1 MLSPMPC
8 VLIPCRTQK
17 PLPDMRVAFYAPMK
31 PPDHP
36 VPSGD
41 RHLARLFLA
50 ALRHAGH
57 TPELISRFVSR
68 DGQGDPARQLRLQSL
83 GDQLAIRLIRQLRA
97 RPLETRPQAW
107 MTYHLYHKTPDWL
120 GPRIADTFNIP
131 YVIAEASSAPKQ
143 AGGNWDIGY
152 QSANAAISRADAIL
166 TLNSDD
172 WDCLQPVAR
181 EPVLHRRLLPFVDAS
196 IYDGPMSRRANLREA
211 IAKRGGWPPDTVLLL
226 AVGMMRAGAKESSY
240 TQLAEALQQV
250 PGDNWRLLVAGDGP
264 RRAAISQALET
275 AIPGR
280 VSFLG
285 AQEPPELAETYA
297 ASDMLVWPAVDEA
310 FGIALLEAQAAG
322 LPVVASKQRGVPD
335 IVASG
340 VTGRLPPPDNIEAFA
355 KAVGS
360 LIEDPETRARMG
372 AAAARRVREQYDVP
386 IAATRLDAT
395 LKTVAMVVRST

>member
-1 MLSPMPC
+1 
-8 VLIPCRTQK
+8 
-17 PLPDMRVAFYAPMK
+17 MRVAFYAPMK
-31 PPDHP
+31 PPNHP

-41 RHLARLFLA
+41 RHLARLFLK

-57 TPELISRFVSR
+57 TPELISHFVSR
-68 DGQGDPARQLRLQSL
+68 DGQGNRARQLRLKAL
-83 GDQLAIRLIRQLRA
+83 GDQIAARLIQKLRA
-97 RPLETRPQAW
+97 RPLEARPEAW
-107 MTYHLYHKTPDWL
+107 MTYHLYHKAPDWL

-152 QSANAAISRADAIL
+152 QGANAAIARADAIL

-172 WDCLQPVAR
+172 WNCLGPAAR
-181 EPVLHRRLLPFVDAS
+181 EPVLHRRFLPFVDSS

-211 IAKRGGWPPDTVLLL
+211 HAKRSGWPTDTVLLL

-240 TQLAEALQQV
+240 HQLAKALQQV
-250 PGDNWRLLVAGDGP
+250 SGDNWRLLVAGDGP
-264 RRAAISQALET
+264 RRSAISQALKT
-275 AIPGR
+275 AIPDR

-285 AQEPPELAETYA
+285 SLESHELAEIYGT
-297 ASDMLVWPAVDEA
+297 SDMLVWPAVNEA

-335 IVASG
+335 IVAAG

-355 KAVGS
+355 NAVGS
-360 LIEDPETRARMG
+360 MIKDSGTRSRMG

-386 IAATRLDAT
+386 TAAERLDAT
-395 LKTVAMVVRST
+395 LKTVAMIVRSS

>member
-1 MLSPMPC
+1 
-8 VLIPCRTQK
+8 
-17 PLPDMRVAFYAPMK
+17 MRVAFYAPMK

-36 VPSGD
+36 TPSGD
-41 RHLARLFLA
+41 RHLARLFMA

-57 TPELISRFVSR
+57 TPELISHFVSR
-68 DGQGDPARQLRLQSL
+68 DGQGDAARQTRLKAL
-83 GDQLAIRLIRQLRA
+83 GDQLAARLIRQLRA
-97 RPLETRPQAW
+97 RPLHERPEAW

-131 YVIAEASSAPKQ
+131 YLIAEASSAPKQ
-143 AGGNWDIGY
+143 AGGKWDIGY
-152 QSANAAISRADAIL
+152 QGANAAIARADTIL

-181 EPVLHRRLLPFVDAS
+181 EPVLHRRLLPFVDSS
-196 IYDGPMSRRANLREA
+196 IYDGPISRRTNLRDA
-211 IAKRGGWPPDTVLLL
+211 HAKRRGWPTDTVLLL

-240 TQLAEALQQV
+240 TQLAEALKQV
-250 PGDNWRLLVAGDGP
+250 PGDNWQLLVAGDGP
-264 RRAAISQALET
+264 RRETISQTLE
-275 AIPGR
+275 AAAPDR
-280 VSFLG
+280 VTFLG
-285 AQEPPELAETYA
+285 ALESDELAEIYA

-322 LPVVASKQRGVPD
+322 LPVIASKQRGVPD

-340 VTGRLPPPDNIEAFA
+340 VTGRLPPPDNTAAFA
-355 KAVGS
+355 KAVQS

-386 IAATRLDAT
+386 VAAERLDAT